1 MKNLINESIT
11 LISEAR
17 QKLYSAR
24 EQYPYLN
31 NIEYEMSENITRT
44 EKLISEL
51 RILLKIL
58 PNELQGVSNN
68 ELTKK
73 ITKPSFCRKDGDC
86 DILKCMDA
94 DDDYCYYG

>member
-1 MKNLINESIT
+1 MKDLIEESIT

-31 NIEYEMSENITRT
+31 NVEYEMSENITRT

-58 PNELQGVSNN
+58 
-68 ELTKK
+68 
-73 ITKPSFCRKDGDC
+73 
-86 DILKCMDA
+86 
-94 DDDYCYYG
+94 